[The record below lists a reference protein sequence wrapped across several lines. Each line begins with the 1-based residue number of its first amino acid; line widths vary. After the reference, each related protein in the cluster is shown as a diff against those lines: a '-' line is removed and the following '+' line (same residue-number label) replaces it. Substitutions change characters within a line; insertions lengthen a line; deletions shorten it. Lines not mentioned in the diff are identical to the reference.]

1 MFFPQIQKAIKFPIA
16 LTTILVLVLGFFC
29 MGLFHK
35 MPIPTEGM
43 STINMV
49 SVQSDPSCC
58 GMSISQHMD
67 SWKLISQSI
76 PRDARDILIL
86 FTLGLVAF
94 FAVLRPPLT
103 YKLPSLDFIR
113 YRAYLRLH
121 PDLLSF
127 HHLKLAFA
135 RGILN
140 TKIY

>member
-1 MFFPQIQKAIKFPIA
+1 MFFHRIQKAIKFP
-16 LTTILVLVLGFFC
+16 TTFITMLVLVFGFFC

-35 MPIPTEGM
+35 MPMPMEGM
-43 STINMV
+43 GATSMV
-49 SVQSDPSCC
+49 SMQSDPSCC
-58 GMSISQHMD
+58 GMGISQHID

-86 FTLGLVAF
+86 LALGVVAF
-94 FAVLRPPLT
+94 FTFWRLPLN
-103 YKLPSLDFIR
+103 YKLSDLDFIR

>member
-1 MFFPQIQKAIKFPIA
+1 MFFRRIQKAIKFPTTLI
-16 LTTILVLVLGFFC
+16 TILVLVFGFFC

-35 MPIPTEGM
+35 MPVEGM
-43 STINMV
+43 SATSMV
-49 SVQSDPSCC
+49 SMQSNPSCC
-58 GMSISQHMD
+58 GMGISQHMD

-76 PRDARDILIL
+76 PRDARDILVL
-86 FTLGLVAF
+86 LALGLVAF
-94 FAVLRPPLT
+94 LTFWRPPLN
-103 YKLPSLDFIR
+103 YKLSGLDFIR

-140 TKIY
+140 PKIH